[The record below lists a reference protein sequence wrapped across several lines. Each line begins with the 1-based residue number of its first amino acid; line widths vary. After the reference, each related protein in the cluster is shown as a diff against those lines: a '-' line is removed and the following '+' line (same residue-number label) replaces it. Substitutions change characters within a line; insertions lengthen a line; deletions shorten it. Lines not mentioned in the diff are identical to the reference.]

1 MKAISTTTFRQA
13 SNQIYSSVFAT
24 PFLPMDVEFLNSF
37 GIVLKLEFLAF
48 AEATSLLHRLLQLLL
63 PRQLHRLLLLP
74 PHRTQAQLQ
83 PLQQRLRRQVYHL
96 HHLHH
101 LQAVLLKIM
110 LAGLIILAQMAC
122 AAVSGAIV
130 VLQKHTVENAAKTIA
145 MDSLL
150 HHLVQAHPLQVLQQ
164 AILLHLLDLTMMLI
178 TEKIAASLPT
188 LETGKLVLPMSKLM
202 LTRTL

>member
-1 MKAISTTTFRQA
+1 M
-13 SNQIYSSVFAT
+13 
-24 PFLPMDVEFLNSF
+24 P
-37 GIVLKLEFLAF
+37 
-48 AEATSLLHRLLQLLL
+48 
-63 PRQLHRLLLLP
+63 
-74 PHRTQAQLQ
+74 
-83 PLQQRLRRQVYHL
+83 
-96 HHLHH
+96 
-101 LQAVLLKIM
+101 AVQ
-110 LAGLIILAQMAC
+110 IILAPMAC

-130 VLQKHTVENAAKTIA
+130 VLQKHTAENAAKTIV

-202 LTRTL
+202 LTRTLLLHLQYHTPGLQKRIIVMLNVNYLAAFHFAAIKLVLT

>member
-1 MKAISTTTFRQA
+1 MRAISTTAFRQA

-24 PFLPMDVEFLNSF
+24 PFLPMDVASLNSF
-37 GIVLKLEFLAF
+37 GIVLKSEFRVIAQ
-48 AEATSLLHRLLQLLL
+48 ATPLLHHLPRLLLL
-63 PRQLHRLLLLP
+63 PRQLLRPLPPQVQPQPLLQRLQRRMYHLRLL
-74 PHRTQAQLQ
+74 R
-83 PLQQRLRRQVYHL
+83 
-96 HHLHH
+96 
-101 LQAVLLKIM
+101 AVLLKIM
-110 LAGLIILAQMAC
+110 PAVQIILAPMAC

-164 AILLHLLDLTMMLI
+164 AILLHLLGLTMMLI
-178 TEKIAASLPT
+178 TEKTAVSLPM
-188 LETGKLVLPMSKLM
+188 LGTGKLVPPMSKLM

>member
-13 SNQIYSSVFAT
+13 SNQSMRSVFAT
-24 PFLPMDVEFLNSF
+24 LFLPMDVASLNSF

-96 HHLHH
+96 HHL
-101 LQAVLLKIM
+101 QAVLLKIM
-110 LAGLIILAQMAC
+110 LAGLIILAPMAC

-130 VLQKHTVENAAKTIA
+130 VLQKHTVENAAKTIV

-150 HHLVQAHPLQVLQQ
+150 HHLVQVHLLQVLQQ
-164 AILLHLLDLTMMLI
+164 ATLLHLLGLTMMLI
-178 TEKIAASLPT
+178 MEKTAVSLPM
-188 LETGKLVLPMSKLM
+188 LGTGKLVPPMSKLM